1 MKDNPIRY
9 PGLVGIMAARGETY
23 QSLADILHTS
33 VSSVSRRMNGDVDW
47 SLGEVKAICEH
58 YGKSYYDLFE

>member
-1 MKDNPIRY
+1 
-9 PGLVGIMAARGETY
+9 MAANGETY
-23 QSLADILHTS
+23 QNLADILHTS